1 MDYASK
7 DIRNIL
13 VAGHAGCGK
22 TTLTEALLYMSGATE
37 RMGRVEDGTTASDFD
52 PEEVRRKASL
62 NSSIVPVEYEGV
74 KYNLIDV
81 PGLFDFETG
90 AAEGIMAAESVLIC
104 VSGRSGVTVGAEKAY
119 QQIFP
124 QAIIRAKVNRQVAA
138 APAII
143 DDLKS
148 SNQLANTVLIGLG
161 TNGPITDS
169 MMAGIMGQLGDNR
182 QVYWVNTHVPSKNWE
197 ASVNQE
203 LTTAAQQYP
212 NLTIID
218 WHDYCEGQTNWFYD
232 DNIHPNKLG
241 RSNLVQLVAK
251 TILAE

>member
-1 MDYASK
+1 MKAHKHISTWFFVGA
-7 DIRNIL
+7 IIVL
-13 VAGHAGCGK
+13 V
-22 TTLTEALLYMSGATE
+22 
-37 RMGRVEDGTTASDFD
+37 
-52 PEEVRRKASL
+52 
-62 NSSIVPVEYEGV
+62 GV
-74 KYNLIDV
+74 GI
-81 PGLFDFETG
+81 GLFEYQQQLIKTQAQSTQVDKQKQ
-90 AAEGIMAAESVLIC
+90 AEIKFKQQTALNYTTFTQSEHKKAKKLEISIIGDSI
-104 VSGRSGVTVGAEKAY
+104 TKGAEKAY